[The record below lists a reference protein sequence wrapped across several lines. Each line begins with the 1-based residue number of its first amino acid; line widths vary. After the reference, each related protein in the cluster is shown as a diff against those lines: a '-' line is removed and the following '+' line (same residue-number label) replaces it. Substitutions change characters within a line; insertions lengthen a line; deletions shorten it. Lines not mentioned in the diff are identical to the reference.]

1 MEQAIAELRY
11 RPSRA
16 AATLAGSRTRT
27 IGVLI
32 EDYRNLWF
40 VELLTGLQLELAPLG
55 YRVAVEELSLNA
67 SVDASPVDGLLAL
80 RVEGIVIATEPT
92 EEMASVTNIPVVVAG
107 SRELVL
113 PGADVVANDDHLGG
127 RLATEHL
134 LELGHRRIG
143 HVTGAGR
150 AARLRTEAYTET
162 LRAADLPIRIFG
174 GHGFGTT
181 EIDGYQLADRLLQDH
196 PDTTAIFA
204 ANDLMALGVA
214 AAAQERG
221 RRVPQDLSLIGY
233 DNSPLA
239 HAQLLRLTTVDDRS
253 RQVGIAAARHLLS
266 RLDESTAEPTVSLIA
281 PELVVRSSTAPTD
294 LAVRRYPATVGIRRP
309 PPPEARRSPTVI
321 GPRARDERCEKVQAG
336 NDQRRRRGMSDNVY
350 RVTEI
355 VGTSTEGVDAAIRT
369 GIGRASETLRGLDW
383 FEVTQIRGHLVDGQ
397 IAHYQV
403 GLKLGFRLEGPR
415 VGPAE
420 DQAAQ
425 SGSRPKAISRSACG
439 SPLGDDVGRSATI
452 PAERYMG
459 SRSRYHAATSATTS
473 GSSARS
479 WPVAAAR
486 SQPWIR

>member
-1 MEQAIAELRY
+1 MNVEDAGRRPTIYDVAAAAGVSKSLVSLVLQGSPRVSPARRAAVEQAIAELRY

-174 GHGFGTT
+174 GHDFGTT

-204 ANDLMALGVA
+204 ANDVMALGAA

-266 RLDESTAEPTVSLIA
+266 RLDESTAEPTVTLIA
-281 PELVVRSSTAPTD
+281 PELVVRSSTARPT
-294 LAVRRYPATVGIRRP
+294 
-309 PPPEARRSPTVI
+309 
-321 GPRARDERCEKVQAG
+321 
-336 NDQRRRRGMSDNVY
+336 
-350 RVTEI
+350 
-355 VGTSTEGVDAAIRT
+355 
-369 GIGRASETLRGLDW
+369 
-383 FEVTQIRGHLVDGQ
+383 
-397 IAHYQV
+397 
-403 GLKLGFRLEGPR
+403 
-415 VGPAE
+415 
-420 DQAAQ
+420 
-425 SGSRPKAISRSACG
+425 
-439 SPLGDDVGRSATI
+439 
-452 PAERYMG
+452 
-459 SRSRYHAATSATTS
+459 
-473 GSSARS
+473 
-479 WPVAAAR
+479 
-486 SQPWIR
+486 

>member
-1 MEQAIAELRY
+1 MNVEAAGRRPTIYDVAAAAGVSKSLVSLVLQGSPRVSPARRAAVEQAIAELRY

-32 EDYRNLWF
+32 EDYRNPWF

-55 YRVAVEELSLNA
+55 YRVAVEELTLNA

-92 EEMASVTNIPVVVAG
+92 EEMASVANIPVVIAG

-134 LELGHRRIG
+134 LGLGHRRIG
-143 HVTGAGR
+143 HVTGVGR

-162 LRAADLPIRIFG
+162 LRAADLPIMIFG
-174 GHGFGTT
+174 GDRHGTT
-181 EIDGYQLADRLLQDH
+181 EIDGYQLADRLLHDH

-204 ANDLMALGVA
+204 ANDVMALGAA

-253 RQVGIAAARHLLS
+253 REVGIAAARHLLS
-266 RLDESTAEPTVSLIA
+266 RLDESTAEPTVTLIA
-281 PELVVRSSTAPTD
+281 PELVVRSSTARPT
-294 LAVRRYPATVGIRRP
+294 
-309 PPPEARRSPTVI
+309 
-321 GPRARDERCEKVQAG
+321 
-336 NDQRRRRGMSDNVY
+336 
-350 RVTEI
+350 
-355 VGTSTEGVDAAIRT
+355 
-369 GIGRASETLRGLDW
+369 
-383 FEVTQIRGHLVDGQ
+383 
-397 IAHYQV
+397 
-403 GLKLGFRLEGPR
+403 
-415 VGPAE
+415 
-420 DQAAQ
+420 
-425 SGSRPKAISRSACG
+425 
-439 SPLGDDVGRSATI
+439 
-452 PAERYMG
+452 
-459 SRSRYHAATSATTS
+459 
-473 GSSARS
+473 
-479 WPVAAAR
+479 
-486 SQPWIR
+486 

>member
-1 MEQAIAELRY
+1 MTAEGAGRQPTIYDVAAAAGVSKSLVSLVLQGSPRVSEARRVAVEEAIAQLRY

-40 VELLTGLQLELAPLG
+40 VELLAGLHLELAPLG

-92 EEMASVTNIPVVVAG
+92 EEMASATSIPVVVAG

-134 LELGHRRIG
+134 LGLGHRLIG
-143 HVTGAGR
+143 HLTGAGR
-150 AARLRTEAYTET
+150 AARLRTEAHTET
-162 LRAADLPIRIFG
+162 LRAADLPVRIFG
-174 GHGFGTT
+174 GGGTT
-181 EIDGYQLADRLLQDH
+181 EIDGYELAGRLLEDH

-204 ANDLMALGVA
+204 ANDLMALGAA

-221 RRVPQDLSLIGY
+221 RAVPQDLSLIGY

-266 RLDESTAEPTVSLIA
+266 RLDESAAQPSVSLIA
-281 PELVVRSSTAPTD
+281 PELVVRSSTAP
-294 LAVRRYPATVGIRRP
+294 P
-309 PPPEARRSPTVI
+309 P
-321 GPRARDERCEKVQAG
+321 
-336 NDQRRRRGMSDNVY
+336 
-350 RVTEI
+350 
-355 VGTSTEGVDAAIRT
+355 
-369 GIGRASETLRGLDW
+369 
-383 FEVTQIRGHLVDGQ
+383 
-397 IAHYQV
+397 
-403 GLKLGFRLEGPR
+403 
-415 VGPAE
+415 
-420 DQAAQ
+420 
-425 SGSRPKAISRSACG
+425 
-439 SPLGDDVGRSATI
+439 
-452 PAERYMG
+452 
-459 SRSRYHAATSATTS
+459 
-473 GSSARS
+473 
-479 WPVAAAR
+479 
-486 SQPWIR
+486 